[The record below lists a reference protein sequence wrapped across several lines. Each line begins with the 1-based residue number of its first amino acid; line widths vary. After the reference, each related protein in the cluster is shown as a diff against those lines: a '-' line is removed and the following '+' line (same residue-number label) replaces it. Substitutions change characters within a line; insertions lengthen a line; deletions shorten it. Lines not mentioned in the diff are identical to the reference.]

1 MYVQV
6 ITKLISLKLIK
17 REREMEAHKK
27 LMIVWMLLAIV
38 NVRFA
43 NGMTICNMT
52 REERKACQPF
62 VTGNITSSSHK
73 PSRACC
79 SATANADI
87 SCICGYKD
95 SKLLY
100 FYGIDPKQ
108 ILELPRKCKLKV
120 TVKC

>member
-1 MYVQV
+1 
-6 ITKLISLKLIK
+6 
-17 REREMEAHKK
+17 MEAHKK
-27 LMIVWMLLAIV
+27 LMIVSMLMAIV
-38 NVRFA
+38 NAMFV

-52 REERKACQPF
+52 REERKACEPYVSSDN
-62 VTGNITSSSHK
+62 VTFHNHK

-87 SCICGYKD
+87 SCICSYKD

-108 ILELPRKCKLKV
+108 ALELPRKCKLKV
-120 TVKC
+120 SVKC

>member
-1 MYVQV
+1 
-6 ITKLISLKLIK
+6 
-17 REREMEAHKK
+17 MEAHKK

-108 ILELPRKCKLKV
+108 ILELPPVAERVRSQCFRIVEILK
-120 TVKC
+120 KI